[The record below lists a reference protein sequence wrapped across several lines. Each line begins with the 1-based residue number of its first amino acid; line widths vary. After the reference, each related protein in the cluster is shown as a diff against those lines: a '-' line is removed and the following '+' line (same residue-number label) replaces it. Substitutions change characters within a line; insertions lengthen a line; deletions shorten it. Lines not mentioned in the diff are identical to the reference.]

1 MSTIA
6 ILLLVVLN
14 FGISWWNAKVTGQI
28 WLESKAIGGM
38 SRVMAWVGAIMAAI
52 GFTYSFAI
60 IVSFGLMAFG
70 YGYIAQYV
78 FALTYLLIIFPA
90 IGTGIIVM
98 IESWI
103 RFFRERNL
111 ANLGVAGWN
120 TFANAFNIYNAVDG
134 IPQSVS
140 ILGGLFDDVDLDE
153 DNLPLIVIGIVAF
166 CLIGGILL
174 TRYIIETNKGTLGVS
189 QEVRDSHAPIR

>member
-1 MSTIA
+1 MSAIT
-6 ILLLVVLN
+6 ILLLVILN
-14 FGISWWNAKVTGQI
+14 FGISWWNAKATGQI

-38 SRVMAWVGAIMAAI
+38 SRVMAWVGAIMAAL
-52 GFTYSFAI
+52 GFTYCFAI
-60 IVSFGLMAFG
+60 IASFGLMAFG

-78 FALTYLLIIFPA
+78 FSLTYLLIIFPA

-103 RFFRERNL
+103 RFYRERNL
-111 ANLGVAGWN
+111 VNLGIAGWN

-134 IPQSVS
+134 VPQSVS
-140 ILGGLFDDVDLDE
+140 LLGGLFDDVDLDE
-153 DNLPLIVIGIVAF
+153 DSLPFIVIGIVAF

-189 QEVRDSHAPIR
+189 QKVRDSHAPIR